1 MSLKITIIDNK
12 DGRVLFEDDEALG
25 FMGTI
30 AQREKAAGICLV
42 RCNGYHLYKMVEGC
56 QILVAQQNERF
67 PEMATIAKIEELK
80 KELEGLMSDKPEE
93 NTHEKM
99 V

>member
-12 DGRVLFEDDEALG
+12 DGRVLFEDEEALG

-30 AQREKAAGICLV
+30 AQKEKAAGICLV
-42 RCNGYHLYKMVEGC
+42 RCGGYHLYKMVEGC
-56 QILVAQQNERF
+56 QTLVAQQTERF
-67 PEMATIAKIEELK
+67 PELGAIAKIEALK